1 MKTIAF
7 YFALLFL
14 SFNTITA
21 QRSANTL
28 SPAEFKLRC
37 ARMHGIMLDV
47 RTPEEFLT
55 STIPGAINI
64 NVMNPDYFTVH
75 IKKLDRNKTYF
86 LFCGTG
92 MRSSEAMEEMKKAGF
107 LKVYELDGGLT
118 AWEKYD
124 LPLD

>member
-1 MKTIAF
+1 MKTIAL

-14 SFNTITA
+14 SYNTIAA
-21 QRSANTL
+21 QRSPNTL

-37 ARMHGIMLDV
+37 ANAHGILLDV
-47 RTPEEFLT
+47 RTPEEYLA

-64 NVMNPDYFTVH
+64 NVMDPDYFASH
-75 IKKLDRNKTYF
+75 IKKLDKNKTYF